1 MTRSIAARAL
11 VFTAVGEVSLADV
24 TVPTPG
30 SGEVLVETAYSAISP
45 GTERR
50 CLAGKQEGA
59 PPFPFIPGYALT
71 GHIREVGEGATLPVG
86 TPVYCSGT
94 RRVDGANRLWGGHI
108 SHAVLPESS
117 VLVLPKTVSLADAAL
132 IRLAAIAYH
141 GLRLARPLPQD
152 TVAVVGLGVIGT
164 LAARLYQSAGCAVV
178 GVDPLASRRQWLPTA
193 VASIAE
199 AQALLPDGAAIVVDA
214 TGAPQALEEA
224 LTLAHALP
232 FDDSVEPGA
241 RVVVQGSYPETIPLA
256 YHSLFM
262 KELTLLT
269 PRNCQPRDEKS
280 VLSLLTRGSLHVA
293 DLYHVRPYPEAQAT
307 YTGLGDP
314 ALPPTIL
321 FDWRV

>member
-1 MTRSIAARAL
+1 VTRSIAARAV
-11 VFTAVGEVSLADV
+11 VFTAIGDVSRADV

-30 SGEVLVETAYSAISP
+30 PGEVLVETAFSAISP

-59 PPFPFIPGYALT
+59 PPFPYVPGYALT
-71 GHIREVGEGATLPVG
+71 GQVQEAGPGVALPVG
-86 TPVYCSGT
+86 TRVFCSGT

-108 SHAVLPESS
+108 SHAVLPADN
-117 VLVLPKTVSLADAAL
+117 VLVLPETLPLADAAL

-141 GLRLARPLPQD
+141 GLRLARPLPHE

-164 LAARLYQSAGCAVV
+164 LAARLYQGAGCAVL
-178 GVDPLASRRQWLPTA
+178 GVDPIASRRQRLSLA

-214 TGAPQALEEA
+214 TGAPSVLEEA
-224 LTLAHALP
+224 LTLAHSLS
-232 FDDSVEPGA
+232 FDDSLEPGA
-241 RVVVQGSYPETIPLA
+241 RLVIQGSYPETVPLA

-262 KELTLLT
+262 KEMTVLT
-269 PRNCQPRDEKS
+269 PRNCQPRDEKA
-280 VLSLLTRGSLHVA
+280 VLSLLARGSLRVT
-293 DLYHVRPYPEAQAT
+293 DLYEISPYTEVPATYANLGGPEA
-307 YTGLGDP
+307 P
-314 ALPPTIL
+314 ATIL